1 MEFLKAL
8 FENGALTWEQFSEAV
23 NAKGYKVADLSTGNY
38 VSKQKYDNDIQTR
51 DTTISDLNGQI
62 STRDTDIAGLKQQIE
77 DGGKDND
84 TKISELTNKINTL
97 QTNYDTQKNDYE
109 KRISAMNYEYAV
121 KDFAS
126 TKKFSS
132 DAAKRDFINQMISA
146 NLTMQD
152 KSIMGAEDFAKKYKE
167 SNSDAFIVEEPKP
180 QEPKKE
186 PDKPMFI
193 QPTPPQPAPS
203 DNAFI
208 NAFNF
213 TGVRPHDNK

>member
-62 STRDTDIAGLKQQIE
+62 STRDTDIAGLKKQIE

-84 TKISELTNKINTL
+84 TKISELTNQINTL

-167 SNSDAFIVEEPKP
+167 SN
-180 QEPKKE
+180 
-186 PDKPMFI
+186 
-193 QPTPPQPAPS
+193 
-203 DNAFI
+203 
-208 NAFNF
+208 
-213 TGVRPHDNK
+213 